1 MKSPLETVCTISQYY
16 SIGLL
21 AAAVV
26 LAALAYALVKR
37 RFILVKKSCVV
48 SRVGRDGTTVRE
60 LGR

>member
-1 MKSPLETVCTISQYY
+1 MSLYY

-21 AAAVV
+21 AAAVI
-26 LAALAYALVKR
+26 LAAHAYAFVKR

-48 SRVGRDGTTVRE
+48 GRVCTTVRE